1 MSTFHVYSN
10 AKGDYE
16 AIPEDFSIGALLLG
30 GVWALAKRLF
40 KVGSALVAVDA
51 LAVYAM
57 RTGQQTGAATWVIIG
72 LVAMLAGRAFIALR
86 AAELREDSMP
96 RRGFQFV
103 ATVSAMDAD
112 TAISRAVREELSES
126 ERGPDATGSMPRV
139 AAAPSAFVQDRPG
152 TRSEFD
158 IDALRSGGTGES
170 PAASGP
176 EGVSTEAD
184 AETPSRPRWEPGA
197 ARAGRD
203 DRADLGADDDGDAD
217 PEERSRRLRLAAIGA
232 VALAIVAGAGYAGW
246 YFLVRTP
253 TVWGGDDLDEQAAA
267 ESQAN
272 ASPEAVPDQATNP
285 GSAPPA
291 PVAASA
297 AVPVAVDAA
306 IPPLAAGATAAAGTG
321 ASASATL
328 GATATTA
335 TPDVPPP
342 PKPRPVSPA
351 EIEAAWSRH
360 YKPAPKCVEPADWD
374 TYVECINT
382 MMRQHDAFVTK
393 YSQQS
398 AEADAQAGKRP

>member
-139 AAAPSAFVQDRPG
+139 ASAPSAFVQDRPG

-158 IDALRSGGTGES
+158 IDALRSGSTGES
-170 PAASGP
+170 PAASDP
-176 EGVSTEAD
+176 DGVSAETES
-184 AETPSRPRWEPGA
+184 ETPSRPRWEPGA

-203 DRADLGADDDGDAD
+203 DRADVGGDEDGDAD
-217 PEERSRRLRLAAIGA
+217 PEERSRRLRLAAIGV
-232 VALAIVAGAGYAGW
+232 VALAIVAGAGYASW

-253 TVWGGDDLDEQAAA
+253 SSSSGEGDEEAALAEAPSSTTDESVQ
-267 ESQAN
+267 
-272 ASPEAVPDQATNP
+272 DQPTNP
-285 GSAPPA
+285 
-291 PVAASA
+291 
-297 AVPVAVDAA
+297 
-306 IPPLAAGATAAAGTG
+306 TG
-321 ASASATL
+321 ASIAPTPAATQATGTAVAATSPVAGGIAASPAGSAGPAPAASTSPD
-328 GATATTA
+328 TTA
-335 TPDVPPP
+335 DAAPP
-342 PKPRPVSPA
+342 PKPRPLSPA

>member
-203 DRADLGADDDGDAD
+203 DRADLGADEDGDAD
-217 PEERSRRLRLAAIGA
+217 PEERSRRLRLAAIGV
-232 VALAIVAGAGYAGW
+232 VALAIIAGAGYAGW
-246 YFLVRTP
+246 YFLVQTP
-253 TVWGGDDLDEQAAA
+253 SSSSGEGDEEAALAEAPSSTTDESVQDQPTNPTGASIAPTPAAIQATGTAVAATSPVAGGIA
-267 ESQAN
+267 
-272 ASPEAVPDQATNP
+272 ASPA
-285 GSAPPA
+285 GSAGPA
-291 PVAASA
+291 PAASTS
-297 AVPVAVDAA
+297 PDTTVDAA
-306 IPPLAAGATAAAGTG
+306 
-321 ASASATL
+321 
-328 GATATTA
+328 
-335 TPDVPPP
+335 PP
-342 PKPRPVSPA
+342 PKPRPLSPA

-398 AEADAQAGKRP
+398 AEVDAQAGKRP

>member
-40 KVGSALVAVDA
+40 KVGAALVAVDA

-57 RTGQQTGAATWVIIG
+57 RVGQQTGAATWVIIG

-103 ATVSAMDAD
+103 ATVNAMDTD

-126 ERGPDATGSMPRV
+126 ERGPDATGSMRRV

-158 IDALRSGGTGES
+158 IDALRGGDPDPS
-170 PAASGP
+170 AARDQ
-176 EGVSTEAD
+176 EGD
-184 AETPSRPRWEPGA
+184 AAGSDAAVPDRPRWEPPA
-197 ARAGRD
+197 ARTGHD
-203 DRADLGADDDGDAD
+203 DSASVGADDDGDAD
-217 PEERSRRLRLAAIGA
+217 PEDRSRRLRLAAIGA
-232 VALAIVAGAGYAGW
+232 VALAIVAGAAYASW

-253 TVWGGDDLDEQAAA
+253 SSPSGEDDEEVAAVMAPTSATDESVQDQPTDPTGAATASTPAATQATGPAVAATTPVASGAAA
-267 ESQAN
+267 
-272 ASPEAVPDQATNP
+272 
-285 GSAPPA
+285 APA
-291 PVAASA
+291 DS
-297 AVPVAVDAA
+297 
-306 IPPLAAGATAAAGTG
+306 AGATPAASTSPGTTVD
-321 ASASATL
+321 A
-328 GATATTA
+328 
-335 TPDVPPP
+335 VPP
-342 PKPRPVSPA
+342 PKPRPLSPA

-360 YKPAPKCVEPADWD
+360 YKPAPKCVEPAEWD